1 MSRLTAAG
9 RRRIPK
15 EDFAGPGDSYPVD
28 TKKRAKA
35 ALGLV
40 GMHGTAALKAE
51 VRAKVHRKYPGI
63 KQHDAGRKG

>member
-1 MSRLTAAG
+1 MSRLTTAERG
-9 RRRIPK
+9 RIPK
-15 EDFAGPGDSYPVD
+15 EDFAGPHESYPVD

-51 VRAKVHRKYPGI
+51 VRAKVHRKFPGI
-63 KQHDAGRKG
+63 KQHDEGRHG